1 MEKFPENQNN
11 NSESE
16 HPKAAEKV
24 SFKNKL
30 KRIFGTSAAI
40 GATALMVG
48 CGKGNDA
55 NAINNTPAPTDNNS
69 PKTESNIEDAGI
81 TTSQDVDTVEFDD
94 GTSVDISNDIIEED
108 SEVEVKSGEVNP
120 DDFWEGDTFHL
131 DEYAEALGYEVK
143 PSGFLYLYDTSK
155 TRLFFR
161 PIDQNISIYDGATE
175 KVNAAYGVGGT
186 DKPYYDIND
195 GDIKIEFTDAIIGK
209 NKERL
214 AEYIESLS
222 WFASASDP
230 YDFEDYLPYWH
241 Q

>member
-55 NAINNTPAPTDNNS
+55 NAINNTPAPTDDNS

-81 TTSQDVDTVEFDD
+81 TTSQDVNTVDFGD
-94 GTSVDISNDIIEED
+94 GTSVDVSGDS
-108 SEVEVKSGEVNP
+108 SEVEEKSGEVNP

-143 PSGFLYLYDTSK
+143 PSGFLYHYDDEN
-155 TRLFFR
+155 RLKSFMR
-161 PIDQNISIYDGATE
+161 PIEQ
-175 KVNAAYGVGGT
+175 KVQIVEGGETAVEALYGNR
-186 DKPYYDIND
+186 DYHDLKD
-195 GDIKIEFTDAIIGK
+195 GDINIEFNDSIIGK
-209 NKERL
+209 SGYRL
-214 AEYIESLS
+214 DEYIETLQ
-222 WFASASDP
+222 WFANTTDP
-230 YDFEDYLPYWH
+230 YSFENSLPYWH
-241 Q
+241 SH